1 MSADILGTSWD
12 QCRSMVQYSFTSTET
27 KRLVRTDSPGRPP
40 RLSHSSWT
48 MHKWRS
54 SVTWI
59 ILFAIWFQSG
69 CLVVWWSVLTWFVLF
84 AIWFQCGCL
93 VVWWRV
99 LTWIVLFAIWF
110 QFGCLVVW
118 RSALTWIVLSAF
130 DSFQL
135 VSYGVMKI
143 YYDYSTIV
151 CRFHSDELHHV
162 RFFPLISE
170 IAYLS
175 EMADSCDEILN
186 NGLYVNL
193 TYRLHNQTTDAD
205 SFQNCC
211 KFSSAS
217 FVTFYGLYV
226 RRIHT

>member
-1 MSADILGTSWD
+1 MKCINLICLRFDFNPVSCGVMKCINLICFVCDLI
-12 QCRSMVQYSFTSTET
+12 
-27 KRLVRTDSPGRPP
+27 
-40 RLSHSSWT
+40 SS
-48 MHKWRS
+48 
-54 SVTWI
+54 
-59 ILFAIWFQSG
+59 
-69 CLVVWWSVLTWFVLF
+69 
-84 AIWFQCGCL
+84 
-93 VVWWRV
+93 
-99 LTWIVLFAIWF
+99 
-110 QFGCLVVW
+110 GCLVVW